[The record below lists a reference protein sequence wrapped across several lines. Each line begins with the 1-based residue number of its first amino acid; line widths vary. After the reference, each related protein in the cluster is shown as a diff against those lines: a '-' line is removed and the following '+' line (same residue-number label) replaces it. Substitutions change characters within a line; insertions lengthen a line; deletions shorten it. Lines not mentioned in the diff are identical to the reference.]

1 MLNDPIQL
9 SYSIELRLEWPIV
22 KNGGSRRCLYLD
34 VRSSALPFYVG
45 TPKGVGRVYQ

>member
-1 MLNDPIQL
+1 
-9 SYSIELRLEWPIV
+9 
-22 KNGGSRRCLYLD
+22 LD